1 MSPCGVEKVLATK
14 TEVTNKWSDDSEE
27 NRLWE
32 ELAGV
37 VATFFD
43 DENINRIGARR
54 KTLLDTD
61 KDSSDGDKVE
71 RFWIGDEN
79 VWARRE
85 TQQNLWKDK
94 DEHDNQLYGQ
104 QPPHLASIVRMLA
117 NGSHPSFNAMGNNCG
132 SIHRKN

>member
-1 MSPCGVEKVLATK
+1 M
-14 TEVTNKWSDDSEE
+14 TNERFEHWLLEE
-27 NRLWE
+27 T
-32 ELAGV
+32 
-37 VATFFD
+37 VAQFIN

-79 VWARRE
+79 AWARRE

-94 DEHDNQLYGQ
+94 DEHDN
-104 QPPHLASIVRMLA
+104 
-117 NGSHPSFNAMGNNCG
+117 
-132 SIHRKN
+132 